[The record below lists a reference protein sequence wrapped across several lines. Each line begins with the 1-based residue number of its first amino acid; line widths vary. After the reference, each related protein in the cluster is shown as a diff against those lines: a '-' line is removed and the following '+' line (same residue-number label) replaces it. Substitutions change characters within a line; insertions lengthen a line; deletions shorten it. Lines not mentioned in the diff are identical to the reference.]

1 MSTRRPITIDILAT
15 VDTSSSTLFGL
26 YDVLSSVGIAWE
38 NFVGGSPGEPLFD
51 VRIVAAQ
58 REPFRCGNDVL
69 VAPHLSIED
78 NEDADISIIAS
89 FVMPS
94 LAPLKIK
101 DDRELEWLTRQQN
114 QGSTIASA
122 CTGAIML
129 AESGMLDGWEATTHW
144 AFSELFRVYYPAIH
158 LRIEQDLCVS
168 GQDNQIVTCGGATS
182 WQEMALYLI
191 TRFGGVEL
199 ASNTAKFWRIP
210 IHKDETQAAF
220 AALTQGIPHDD
231 GVVSECQQWIAQ
243 HYANPNPI
251 NTMVQQSGLP
261 PTTFARRFKRA
272 TGYRPID
279 YVHAIRIEEAKLI
292 LEVSDNAVE
301 SIGVE
306 IGYED
311 PASFRRIF
319 KRKVG
324 LTPGIYRRKFG
335 RARFDR
341 FNLPH

>member
-1 MSTRRPITIDILAT
+1 MSTRNPITINILAT

-38 NFVGGSPGEPLFD
+38 TFVGGSPVEPLFD

-58 REPFRCGNDVL
+58 REPFRCSNDVL

-78 NEDADISIIAS
+78 DEDADISIIAS
-89 FVMPS
+89 FVVPS
-94 LAPLKIK
+94 LAPLKNK
-101 DDRELEWLTRQQN
+101 DDRELEWLARQIN
-114 QGSTIASA
+114 NGSTIASA
-122 CTGAIML
+122 CTGALML
-129 AESGMLDGWEATTHW
+129 AESGLLDGWEATTHW

-191 TRFGGVEL
+191 TRFGSVEH
-199 ASNTAKFWRIP
+199 ASNTAKFWRFP
-210 IHKDETQAAF
+210 IHQDETQAAF
-220 AALTQGIPHDD
+220 AALTPGIPHDD
-231 GVVSECQQWIAQ
+231 GVVNDCQRWITQ
-243 HYANPNPI
+243 HFADSNPI

-279 YVHAIRIEEAKLI
+279 YVHAIRIEHAKSK
-292 LEVSDNAVE
+292 LEESDGAVE
-301 SIGVE
+301 SIGIE

-341 FNLPH
+341 FNLPA